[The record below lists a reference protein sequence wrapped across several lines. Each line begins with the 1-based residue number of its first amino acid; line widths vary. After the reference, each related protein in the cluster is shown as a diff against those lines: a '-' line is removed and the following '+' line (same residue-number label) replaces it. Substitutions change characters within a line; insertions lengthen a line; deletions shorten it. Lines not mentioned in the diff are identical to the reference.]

1 MKSINEMPTWKQL
14 KKELLTEQ
22 EITQLDLRVDIISN
36 LIEAKRN
43 KGISQKK
50 LEEISGVS
58 QPVIARL
65 EKGNTIPTLETLIK
79 LLTPLGKRLT
89 IVDIK

>member
-36 LIEAKRN
+36 LIEARRN

-50 LEEISGVS
+50 
-58 QPVIARL
+58 
-65 EKGNTIPTLETLIK
+65 T
-79 LLTPLGKRLT
+79 
-89 IVDIK
+89 